1 MDLCFVFVVE
11 PASGLVASFHAYV
24 VAGNQSSEDG
34 PRVCI
39 LARFSVSGFCTE
51 RQIGWEAKGDFYCLM
66 TCAYWWGL

>member
-34 PRVCI
+34 LGFASSHAFLFPVFVLSGR
-39 LARFSVSGFCTE
+39 LAG
-51 RQIGWEAKGDFYCLM
+51 RQGKTSTA
-66 TCAYWWGL
+66 